1 MIGRRV
7 PTAVEGCLA
16 GAIVAVA
23 GLLLVYRVAVRTRRG
38 QALEL
43 IASNGR
49 LIQPPRLQGAAA
61 DLLQTISVGSLAVV
75 MMILLGIALLRRQ
88 RMLALT
94 TAVMVL
100 GAVVTT
106 EILKREVFT
115 RPPLLGHGPNSFP
128 SGHSTVALSVVMA
141 VIFVQAPHHRTVAA
155 LVGVPYALAIGTATV
170 VAGWHRP
177 SDVLGGWLVVGAW
190 SFAGVAALRL
200 RSPMTTQPEPRLLRG
215 LALILVLFVATLG
228 AATLAGLREEIRGV
242 RVGGRIDAAKRAVA
256 FGASMSSV
264 ALAAIVVVGAVLYLL
279 GERSQTS

>member
-1 MIGRRV
+1 MIGRRA
-7 PTAVEGCLA
+7 PTALQGCVA

-23 GLLLVYRVAVRTRRG
+23 GLLVVYRVAVRTRRG

-61 DLLQTISVGSLAVV
+61 DLLQTISVGSLALV
-75 MMILLGIALLRRQ
+75 MMVLLGIALVRRQ
-88 RMLALT
+88 RMVAVT

-100 GAVVTT
+100 GAELTT
-106 EILKREVFT
+106 EILKRKLLT
-115 RPPLLGHGPNSFP
+115 RPPLLGNGPNTYP
-128 SGHSTVALSVVMA
+128 SGHSTVALSVAMA
-141 VIFVQAPHHRTVAA
+141 VIFVQAPHHRTLAA

-177 SDVLGGWLVVGAW
+177 SDVLGAWLVVGAW
-190 SFAGVAALRL
+190 SFMAVAALRF
-200 RSPMTTQPEPRLLRG
+200 RSPMNAEPKPRLLRG
-215 LALILVLFVATLG
+215 LALILVLFVAALG
-228 AATLAGLREEIRGV
+228 AVTLAGLRDQIGGV

-264 ALAAIVVVGAVLYLL
+264 ALAAVVVVGAVLYLL
-279 GERSQTS
+279 DQRSQTS